1 MDIRNKKIKNVFKIS
16 RDAWRGKRTA
26 FWVEI
31 VWFSLVER
39 WTVDGRGPSLCLP
52 SFPWSPRAVS
62 PISTGQ
68 VTEQFLFFFEWCWVN
83 FLCSAVN
90 KLWLLRE
97 ASCRRKQTPCTP
109 LAARATHFSLLSYAR
124 AHTVGG
130 EKWTVVKISI
140 ILVKLVSFILLV
152 GLNRA
157 YCCCHYQLKSL
168 CHGKIT
174 LSDKKFGK
182 V

>member
-52 SFPWSPRAVS
+52 SFPWSPRACVPDLDWPS
-62 PISTGQ
+62 HGAIPI
-68 VTEQFLFFFEWCWVN
+68 
-83 FLCSAVN
+83 
-90 KLWLLRE
+90 LLRMVLSE
-97 ASCRRKQTPCTP
+97 LSVFRCEQVV
-109 LAARATHFSLLSYAR
+109 AAPWSVLPTKTDSLHSTRSEGDAFSLLSYAR

-157 YCCCHYQLKSL
+157 YCCCHYQLKLL
-168 CHGKIT
+168 CHGKII
-174 LSDKKFGK
+174 FVG
-182 V
+182 